1 MTFVAIDSGVSRC
14 FAEKPRSPVSCGP
27 SALAALFIRP
37 PRARR
42 LIRQLPDYRSI
53 SASRLESRTS
63 HHSVTPTLHY
73 SAF

>member
-1 MTFVAIDSGVSRC
+1 MIFVSIDTGVSRC
-14 FAEKPRSPVSCGP
+14 FAKKPRSPVSCAP

-42 LIRQLPDYRSI
+42 LIRHLPDYRST
-53 SASRLESRTS
+53 SASRLESGTS
-63 HHSVTPTLHY
+63 QNSVTPTLHY